1 MIILR
6 IILIVVGL
14 PFIYY
19 GYNILFRKK
28 YKYIN
33 NYESD
38 KEIGKVDEAYAR
50 RIGAIELIGGK
61 LCVILGVLA
70 MFLEDRYTLYFFLIS
85 IGGIVISLAV
95 NQLLFRRKSE
105 ENQEDL
111 K

>member
-6 IILIVVGL
+6 IILIVVGV

-19 GYNILFRKK
+19 GFNIFFMKNYN
-28 YKYIN
+28 YIN

-38 KEIGKVDEAYAR
+38 KKIGKVDEAYAK

-61 LCVILGVLA
+61 LCVILGILA

-85 IGGIVISLAV
+85 IGGIVISLAL
-95 NQLLFRRKSE
+95 NQFFFRKNVDKE
-105 ENQEDL
+105 I
-111 K
+111 

>member
-6 IILIVVGL
+6 IILIVIGL

-19 GYNILFRKK
+19 GFNILFRKK

-38 KEIGKVDEAYAR
+38 KKIGNADEAYAK
-50 RIGAIELIGGK
+50 RIGAVELIGGK
-61 LCVILGVLA
+61 LCVILGNLA

-85 IGGIVISLAV
+85 IGAIVISLAA
-95 NQLLFRRKSE
+95 NQFFFRRNFDNEIK
-105 ENQEDL
+105 
-111 K
+111 